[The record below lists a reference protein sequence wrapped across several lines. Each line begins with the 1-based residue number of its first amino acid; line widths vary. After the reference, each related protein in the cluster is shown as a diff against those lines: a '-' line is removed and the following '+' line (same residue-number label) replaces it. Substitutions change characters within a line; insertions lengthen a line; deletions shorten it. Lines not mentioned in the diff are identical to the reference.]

1 MTSNGI
7 MRREGAPLTIGD
19 AIRANKNEALV
30 SDIKKMITEAAV
42 FRGYVI
48 PAEDADIMARIY
60 SKDLAES
67 FSGLDLAE
75 IKNIIRGGIRKEYG
89 EFYGLNAGTLYDWTC
104 AYMTSPAREEY
115 VARKKASEPKPL
127 MLEQRNALS
136 QADADALVIRMI
148 NVSYARYRD
157 FRGDG
162 DTNAPEMVGNMS
174 ATFKR
179 VLGAKNY
186 PYGHPLY
193 DLGNFREDWL
203 HQHGFRGSLKEIFDA
218 ALRAG
223 KETII

>member
-1 MTSNGI
+1 MTNEIQMTVS
-7 MRREGAPLTIGD
+7 RSTTVA
-19 AIRANKNEALV
+19 EALRGNLTPRLV
-30 SDIKKMITEAAV
+30 EDIAKRIGEAAV
-42 FRGYVI
+42 FRGFDI
-48 PAEDADIMARIY
+48 PKSDLTVMAQTYLADLKQY
-60 SKDLAES
+60 
-67 FSGLDLAE
+67 FPQLDLSE
-75 IKNIIRGGIRKEYG
+75 ITTIIRSGIRKEYG

-104 AYMTSPAREEY
+104 EYVKSPAREEY
-115 VARKKASEPKPL
+115 VARKKASEPKPP

-136 QADADALVIRMI
+136 QADEDALVIGKI
-148 NVSYARYRD
+148 NESYARYRD
-157 FRGDG
+157 LRGDG
-162 DTNAPEMVGNMS
+162 ETNAPEMVGNMS

-179 VLGAKNY
+179 ILGAKNY